1 MELQNQIFL
10 MYINADVNEC
20 EEKTACQC
28 RDCKC
33 KNTWGSYECSCSGS
47 LLYIREHDICI
58 SILHSSFIIFSN

>member
-47 LLYIREHDICI
+47 LLYI
-58 SILHSSFIIFSN
+58 